1 MNTFNIIELDVVRW
15 GEARGIIQNSTSAA
29 QVKKTQEEVQ
39 ELVDA
44 IAANDKAGIIDAIG
58 DVMVTLTMIAA
69 IEDLPLV
76 ACYQAAYDQIKNR
89 KGYLDANGL
98 WVKES

>member
-1 MNTFNIIELDVVRW
+1 MSTFNIIELDVVRW
-15 GEARGIIQNSTSAA
+15 GEARGIIQNSNSAA

-89 KGYLDANGL
+89 KGYLDATGL
-98 WVKES
+98 WIKES

>member
-1 MNTFNIIELDVVRW
+1 MSSFNIVELDVVRW
-15 GEARGIIQNSTSAA
+15 GEKKGIIQNSTSAA

-44 IAANDKAGIIDAIG
+44 IASNNKAEIIDAIG

-69 IEDLPLV
+69 IEDVSLLK
-76 ACYQAAYDQIKNR
+76 CYESAYNEIKNR
-89 KGYLDANGL
+89 TGKISSEGIF
-98 WVKES
+98 VKES